1 MGLNGGSLMKQF
13 LIKPVIQC
21 FSSFTEFAEQMT
33 FAPEDCI
40 FTVRHLHE
48 KWFNPLKV
56 PSSILLFENY
66 GNGEPTDEMIDR
78 IQVDFRKLNCRRV
91 IAVGGGSVLDIAKF
105 LALKPTTS
113 AALDLFEG
121 KAQLIKEK
129 ELILVPTTCGT
140 GSEMTCISIAGIPSK
155 GTKKGLAAEPLF
167 ADKAA
172 LIPELLYGLPRQV
185 MITSSLDAMAHAM
198 ESFVAPRAHAYS
210 ELFSMESIRLL
221 LKSYKTLLSIDDDS
235 VVEEIAEDL
244 MKASNY
250 AGIAFGN
257 VGVGAVHALAY
268 PLGEKYHVFHGEACA
283 RFFSAVFQVYRSKKP
298 QGKTQSLT
306 QLLAQVLDCPEG
318 QDSWE
323 AMDNLLNQLL
333 PPKSLREYGMTED
346 DIETFA
352 DSVVREQQ
360 RLLVNNYVELSR
372 DEIRDI
378 FKKLW

>member
-1 MGLNGGSLMKQF
+1 MKQF
-13 LIKPVIQC
+13 QIKPVIQC
-21 FSSFTEFAEQMT
+21 FASFAEFTGQMN
-33 FAPEDCI
+33 FVDEDCI

-48 KWFNPLKV
+48 KWIKPLDV
-56 PSSILLFENY
+56 ASSILLFEDY
-66 GNGEPTDEMIDR
+66 GTGEPTDEMIDR
-78 IQVDFRKLNCRRV
+78 ILADFRKLNCKRV

-105 LALKPTTS
+105 LALKPTTG
-113 AALDLFEG
+113 AAIDWFEG

-172 LIPELLYGLPRQV
+172 LIPELLYGLPKPV

-221 LKSYKTLLSIDDDS
+221 LKSYKTLLSIDNKN
-235 VVEEIAEDL
+235 VVEDVAEDL

-268 PLGEKYHVFHGEACA
+268 PLGQKYHVFHGEACA

-298 QGKTQSLT
+298 EGKT
-306 QLLAQVLDCPEG
+306 QLLALLLAQELGCSEG
-318 QDSWE
+318 QDPWD
-323 AMDNLLNQLL
+323 AMDQLLNRLL
-333 PPKSLREYGMTED
+333 PAKPLREYGMAEA
-346 DIETFA
+346 DIEAFA

-378 FKKLW
+378 FKRLW

>member
-1 MGLNGGSLMKQF
+1 MKQF
-13 LIKPVIQC
+13 RIKPLIQC
-21 FSSFTEFAEQMT
+21 LSSFSEFTELTSFT
-33 FAPEDCI
+33 PEDCI

-48 KWFNPLKV
+48 KWFKPLALSCSV
-56 PSSILLFENY
+56 LLFEDY
-66 GNGEPTDEMIDR
+66 GNGEPTDEMIDH
-78 IQVDFRKLNCRRV
+78 ILSDFNKLNCKRV

-105 LALKPTTS
+105 LALKPTMS
-113 AALDLFEG
+113 SALDMFEG
-121 KAQLIKEK
+121 KEPLVKDK

-140 GSEMTCISIAGIPSK
+140 GSEMTSISIAGIPSK
-155 GTKKGLAAEPLF
+155 GTKKGLVAEALF

-185 MITSSLDAMAHAM
+185 MVTSSLDAMAHAM
-198 ESFVAPRAHAYS
+198 ESYVAPRAHAYS

-221 LKSYKTLLSIDDDS
+221 LKSYKTLLSIDNDNAVRD
-235 VVEEIAEDL
+235 VAEDL

-268 PLGEKYHVFHGEACA
+268 PLGEKYHVFHGEACS
-283 RFFSAVFQVYRSKKP
+283 RFLSAVFQVYRAKKP
-298 QGKTQSLT
+298 GGKTQSLSL
-306 QLLAQVLDCPEG
+306 LLAQTLACPEG
-318 QDSWE
+318 QDPWE
-323 AMDNLLNQLL
+323 AMDKLLNQLL
-333 PPKSLREYGMTED
+333 PPKPLREYGMTEA
-346 DIETFA
+346 DIEPFA

>member
-1 MGLNGGSLMKQF
+1 MMKQF
-13 LIKPVIQC
+13 QIRPVIQC
-21 FSSFTEFAEQMT
+21 FASFTEFAEQMN
-33 FAPEDCI
+33 FASEDCI

-48 KWFNPLKV
+48 KWIKPLMAS
-56 PSSILLFENY
+56 SSILLFEDY
-66 GNGEPTDEMIDR
+66 GSGEPTDEMIDR
-78 IQVDFRKLNCRRV
+78 ILADFGKLNCQRV

-105 LALKPTTS
+105 LALKPTTGT
-113 AALDLFEG
+113 ALDWFEG
-121 KAQLIKEK
+121 KAQLIKDK
-129 ELILVPTTCGT
+129 ELVLVPTTCGT

-172 LIPELLYGLPRQV
+172 LIPELLYGLPKQV
-185 MITSSLDAMAHAM
+185 LVSSSLDALAHAM

-210 ELFSMESIRLL
+210 ELFSMEAIRLI
-221 LKSYKTLLSIDDDS
+221 LKSYKTLLVNDDDS
-235 VVEEIAEDL
+235 VVQDVAEDL
-244 MKASNY
+244 LTASNY

-283 RFFSAVFQVYRSKKP
+283 RFFGAVFQVYLSKKP
-298 QGKTQSLT
+298 DGKTQALT
-306 QLLAQVLDCPEG
+306 RQLMQVLDCPEG
-318 QDSWE
+318 QDPWA
-323 AMDNLLNQLL
+323 AMAELLNQLL
-333 PPKSLREYGMTED
+333 PAKPLREYGMTEA
-346 DIETFA
+346 DIESFA

-378 FKKLW
+378 FKRLW

>member
-1 MGLNGGSLMKQF
+1 MKQF
-13 LIKPVIQC
+13 QIKPVIQC
-21 FSSFTEFAEQMT
+21 FSSFSEFTELTGFSSD
-33 FAPEDCI
+33 DCI
-40 FTVRHLHE
+40 FTVRHLFE
-48 KWFNPLKV
+48 NWIKPINP
-56 PSSILLFENY
+56 PSSILLFEDY
-66 GNGEPTDEMIDR
+66 GSGEPTNEMIDR
-78 IQVDFRKLNCRRV
+78 ILADFRKLSCKRV

-105 LALKPTTS
+105 LALKSTTDAS
-113 AALDLFEG
+113 LELFEG

-155 GTKKGLAAEPLF
+155 ATKKGLAAEPLF

-172 LIPELLYGLPRQV
+172 LIPELLYGLPKPV
-185 MITSSLDAMAHAM
+185 LVTSSLDAMAHAM

-221 LKSYKTLLSIDDDS
+221 LKSYKVLLSNDNDS
-235 VVEEIAEDL
+235 VVQDVAEDL

-283 RFFSAVFQVYRSKKP
+283 RFFSSVFKVYRTKKP
-298 QGKTQSLT
+298 DGKTQSLA
-306 QLLAQVLDCPEG
+306 LLLTQVLDCSLD
-318 QDSWE
+318 QDPWD
-323 AMDNLLNQLL
+323 AMDELLEQLL
-333 PPKSLREYGMTED
+333 PPKPLREYGMTEA
-346 DIETFA
+346 DIELFA

-378 FKKLW
+378 FKRLW

>member
-1 MGLNGGSLMKQF
+1 MKQF
-13 LIKPVIQC
+13 QIKPVIQC
-21 FSSFTEFAEQMT
+21 FASFAEFTGQMNFVT
-33 FAPEDCI
+33 EDCI

-48 KWFNPLKV
+48 KWIKPLNV
-56 PSSILLFENY
+56 PSSVFLFEDY
-66 GNGEPTDEMIDR
+66 GTGEPTDEMIDR
-78 IQVDFRKLNCRRV
+78 ILADFRKLNCKRV

-105 LALKPTTS
+105 LALKPTTD
-113 AALDLFEG
+113 AAIDWFEG
-121 KAQLIKEK
+121 KAQLIKDK

-172 LIPELLYGLPRQV
+172 LIPELLYGLPKPV

-221 LKSYKTLLSIDDDS
+221 LKSYKTLLSTDDKS
-235 VVEEIAEDL
+235 VVEDVAEDL

-298 QGKTQSLT
+298 EGKT
-306 QLLAQVLDCPEG
+306 QLLALLLAQELGCSEG
-318 QDSWE
+318 QDPWA
-323 AMDNLLNQLL
+323 AMDDLLSQLL
-333 PPKSLREYGMTED
+333 PAKPLREYGMTEA
-346 DIETFA
+346 DIESFA

-378 FKKLW
+378 FKRLW

>member
-1 MGLNGGSLMKQF
+1 MN
-13 LIKPVIQC
+13 
-21 FSSFTEFAEQMT
+21 

-48 KWFNPLKV
+48 KCFKPIKV
-56 PSSILLFENY
+56 QSSVLLFEDY
-66 GNGEPTDEMIDR
+66 GTGEPTDEMIDR
-78 IQVDFRKLNCRRV
+78 IFVDFRRLNCKRV
-91 IAVGGGSVLDIAKF
+91 IAVGGGSVLDIAKL
-105 LALKPTTS
+105 LALKSTMST
-113 AALDLFEG
+113 ALELFEG
-121 KAQLIKEK
+121 KVQLIKEK

-140 GSEMTCISIAGIPSK
+140 GSEVTCISIVGIPSK
-155 GTKKGLAAEPLF
+155 STKKGLAAEPLF

-185 MITSSLDAMAHAM
+185 MVTSSLDAMAHAM

-210 ELFSMESIRLL
+210 EMFSMESIRLL
-221 LKSYKTLLSIDDDS
+221 LKSYKTLLANNNDS
-235 VVEEIAEDL
+235 VAQNIVEDL

-298 QGKTQSLT
+298 DGKTQFLT
-306 QLLAQVLDCPEG
+306 HLLAQVLDCSDG
-318 QDSWE
+318 QDPWE
-323 AMDNLLNQLL
+323 AMDVLLNQLL
-333 PPKSLREYGMTED
+333 PTKPLRDYGMTEA
-346 DIETFA
+346 DIESFA

-378 FKKLW
+378 FKSLW

>member
-1 MGLNGGSLMKQF
+1 MKQF
-13 LIKPVIQC
+13 QIKPVIQC
-21 FSSFTEFAEQMT
+21 FSNFAEFTEQMS

-40 FTVRHLHE
+40 FTVRYLHE
-48 KWFNPLKV
+48 KWLEPLNI
-56 PSSILLFENY
+56 PSSILLFEDY
-66 GNGEPTDEMIDR
+66 GIGEPTDEMIDR
-78 IQVDFRKLNCRRV
+78 ILADFGKLNCKRV
-91 IAVGGGSVLDIAKF
+91 IAIGGGSVLDIAKF
-105 LALKPTTS
+105 LALKPIMGS
-113 AALDLFEG
+113 ALDLFEG
-121 KAQLIKEK
+121 KAQLVKEK
-129 ELILVPTTCGT
+129 ELVLVPTTCGT

-167 ADKAA
+167 ANKAA
-172 LIPELLYGLPRQV
+172 LIPELLYCLPKPV

-221 LKSYKTLLSIDDDS
+221 LKSYKTMLSTNDDS
-235 VVEEIAEDL
+235 VVKDVAEDL

-298 QGKTQSLT
+298 DGKTQSLT
-306 QLLAQVLDCPEG
+306 LLLKQVLDCSVN
-318 QDSWE
+318 QDPWE
-323 AMDNLLNQLL
+323 AMDQLLNELL
-333 PPKSLREYGMTED
+333 PAKPLREYGMTEA
-346 DIETFA
+346 DIESFA
-352 DSVVREQQ
+352 DSVIREQQ

-378 FKKLW
+378 FKRLW

>member
-1 MGLNGGSLMKQF
+1 MKQF
-13 LIKPVIQC
+13 QIKPVIQC
-21 FSSFTEFAEQMT
+21 FSSFAEFTELTGFASD
-33 FAPEDCI
+33 DCI
-40 FTVRHLHE
+40 FTVRHLYE
-48 KWFNPLKV
+48 KWLKPLNV
-56 PSSILLFENY
+56 PSSILLFEEY
-66 GNGEPTDEMIDR
+66 GAGEPTDEMIDR
-78 IQVDFRKLNCRRV
+78 IFADFCKLNCKRV

-105 LALKPTTS
+105 LALKETTGT
-113 AALDLFEG
+113 ALDLFEG
-121 KAQLIKEK
+121 KTQLIKDK

-172 LIPELLYGLPRQV
+172 LIPELLYGLPRPV

-198 ESFVAPRAHAYS
+198 ESFLAPRAHAYS
-210 ELFSMESIRLL
+210 EMFSIESIRLL
-221 LKSYKTLLSIDDDS
+221 LKSYKTMLSIDDDGI
-235 VVEEIAEDL
+235 VEHVAEDL

-298 QGKTQSLT
+298 EGKTQSLT
-306 QLLAQVLDCPEG
+306 HLLAQVLDCSEG

-323 AMDNLLNQLL
+323 AMDNLLNELL
-333 PPKSLREYGMTED
+333 PHKSLREYGMTEA

-378 FKKLW
+378 FKRLW

>member
-1 MGLNGGSLMKQF
+1 MKQF
-13 LIKPVIQC
+13 QIKPVIQC
-21 FSSFTEFAEQMT
+21 FSSFAEFTEQVS
-33 FAPEDCI
+33 FAPEDCV

-48 KWFNPLKV
+48 KWLKPLKV
-56 PSSILLFENY
+56 PSSILLFEDY
-66 GNGEPTDEMIDR
+66 GTGEPTDEMIDR
-78 IQVDFRKLNCRRV
+78 ILADFRKLNCKRV

-105 LALKPTTS
+105 LALKETS
-113 AALDLFEG
+113 GTALDLFEG
-121 KAQLIKEK
+121 KTQLIKDK

-172 LIPELLYGLPRQV
+172 LIPELLYSLPRQV
-185 MITSSLDAMAHAM
+185 MVTSSLDAMAHAM

-210 ELFSMESIRLL
+210 EMFSIESIRLL
-221 LKSYKTLLSIDDDS
+221 LKSYQTLLSNDDDS
-235 VVEEIAEDL
+235 VVQDVAEDL

-283 RFFSAVFQVYRSKKP
+283 RFFSAVFQVYRTKKP
-298 QGKTQSLT
+298 DGKTQSLT
-306 QLLAQVLDCPEG
+306 LLLAQVLDCSED
-318 QDSWE
+318 QDPWE
-323 AMDNLLNQLL
+323 AMDELLNQLL
-333 PPKSLREYGMTED
+333 PAKPLREYGMTEA
-346 DIETFA
+346 DIELFT

-378 FKKLW
+378 FKRLW

>member
-1 MGLNGGSLMKQF
+1 MKQF
-13 LIKPVIQC
+13 QIKPVIQC
-21 FSSFTEFAEQMT
+21 FSSFSEFTELTGFSSD
-33 FAPEDCI
+33 DCI
-40 FTVRHLHE
+40 FTVRHLFE
-48 KWFNPLKV
+48 NWIKPINP
-56 PSSILLFENY
+56 PSSILLFEDY
-66 GNGEPTDEMIDR
+66 GSGEPTNEMIDR
-78 IQVDFRKLNCRRV
+78 ILADFRKLSCKRV

-105 LALKPTTS
+105 LALKSTTDAS
-113 AALDLFEG
+113 LELFEG

-155 GTKKGLAAEPLF
+155 ATKKGLAAEPLF

-172 LIPELLYGLPRQV
+172 LIPELLYGLPKPV
-185 MITSSLDAMAHAM
+185 LVTSSLDAMAHAM

-221 LKSYKTLLSIDDDS
+221 LKSYKVLLSNDNDS
-235 VVEEIAEDL
+235 VVQDVAEDL

-283 RFFSAVFQVYRSKKP
+283 RFFSSVFKVYRTKKP
-298 QGKTQSLT
+298 DGKTQSLA
-306 QLLAQVLDCPEG
+306 LLLTQVLDCSLE
-318 QDSWE
+318 QDPWD
-323 AMDNLLNQLL
+323 AMDELLEQLL
-333 PPKSLREYGMTED
+333 PPKPLREYGMTEA
-346 DIETFA
+346 DIELFA

-378 FKKLW
+378 FKRLW

>member
-1 MGLNGGSLMKQF
+1 MKQF
-13 LIKPVIQC
+13 QIKPVIQC
-21 FSSFTEFAEQMT
+21 FCSFSEFIEQT
-33 FAPEDCI
+33 SFAPEDCI

-48 KWFNPLKV
+48 KWIKPLNV
-56 PSSILLFENY
+56 PGSILLFEDY
-66 GNGEPTDEMIDR
+66 GSGEPTDEMIDR
-78 IQVDFRKLNCRRV
+78 ILADFGKLSCRRV

-105 LALKPTTS
+105 LALKPTTGT
-113 AALDLFEG
+113 ALDLFEG
-121 KAQLIKEK
+121 KAPLVKDK

-172 LIPELLYGLPRQV
+172 LIPELLYGLPKLV

-221 LKSYKTLLSIDDDS
+221 LKSYKTLLSADDDS
-235 VVEEIAEDL
+235 VVKDVAEDL

-283 RFFSAVFQVYRSKKP
+283 RFLRAVFQVYRSKKP
-298 QGKTQSLT
+298 EGKTQSLT
-306 QLLAQVLDCPEG
+306 FLLQQELACPSS
-318 QDSWE
+318 QDPWA
-323 AMDNLLNQLL
+323 AMDQLLNQLL
-333 PPKSLREYGMTED
+333 PAKPLREYGMTEA
-346 DIETFA
+346 DIESFA

-378 FKKLW
+378 FKSLW

>member
-1 MGLNGGSLMKQF
+1 MKQF
-13 LIKPVIQC
+13 QIKPVIQC
-21 FSSFTEFAEQMT
+21 FSSFAEFTEQMS

-40 FTVRHLHE
+40 FTVRYLHE
-48 KWFNPLKV
+48 KWLEPLNI
-56 PSSILLFENY
+56 PSSILLFEDY
-66 GNGEPTDEMIDR
+66 GAGEPTDEMIDR
-78 IQVDFRKLNCRRV
+78 ILADFGKLNCKRV
-91 IAVGGGSVLDIAKF
+91 IAIGGGSVLDIAKF
-105 LALKPTTS
+105 LALKPIMGS
-113 AALDLFEG
+113 ALDLFEG
-121 KAQLIKEK
+121 KAQLVKEK
-129 ELILVPTTCGT
+129 ELVLVPTTCGT

-167 ADKAA
+167 ANKAA
-172 LIPELLYGLPRQV
+172 LIPELLYCLPKPV

-221 LKSYKTLLSIDDDS
+221 LKSYKTMLSTNDDS
-235 VVEEIAEDL
+235 VVKDVSEDL

-298 QGKTQSLT
+298 DGKTQSLT
-306 QLLAQVLDCPEG
+306 LLLKQVLDCSVN
-318 QDSWE
+318 QDPWE
-323 AMDNLLNQLL
+323 AMDQLLNELL
-333 PPKSLREYGMTED
+333 PAKPLREYGMTEA
-346 DIETFA
+346 DIESFA
-352 DSVVREQQ
+352 DSVIREQQ

-378 FKKLW
+378 FKRLW

>member
-1 MGLNGGSLMKQF
+1 MKQF
-13 LIKPVIQC
+13 QIRPVIQC
-21 FSSFTEFAEQMT
+21 FSSFSEFTELMS

-48 KWFNPLKV
+48 KWFKPIKV
-56 PSSILLFENY
+56 QSSILLFEDY
-66 GNGEPTDEMIDR
+66 GTGEPTDEMIDR
-78 IQVDFRKLNCRRV
+78 ILVDFGKLNCKRV
-91 IAVGGGSVLDIAKF
+91 IAVGGGSVLDIAKL
-105 LALKPTTS
+105 LALKTTTGN
-113 AALDLFEG
+113 ALDLFEG
-121 KAQLIKEK
+121 KVQLIKEK

-140 GSEMTCISIAGIPSK
+140 GSEVTCISIAGIPSK
-155 GTKKGLAAEPLF
+155 GTKKGLAAESLF

-185 MITSSLDAMAHAM
+185 MVTSSLDAMAHAM

-210 ELFSMESIRLL
+210 EMFSMESIRLL
-221 LKSYKTLLSIDDDS
+221 LKSYKTLLANDNDS
-235 VVEEIAEDL
+235 VVQDIAEDL

-283 RFFSAVFQVYRSKKP
+283 RFLSTVFHVYRSKKP
-298 QGKTQSLT
+298 DGKTQSLT
-306 QLLAQVLDCPEG
+306 HLLAQVLDCSDG
-318 QDSWE
+318 QDPWE
-323 AMDNLLNQLL
+323 AMDGLLNQLL
-333 PPKSLREYGMTED
+333 PTKPLREYGMTET
-346 DIETFA
+346 DIDSFA

-378 FKKLW
+378 FKRLW

>member
-1 MGLNGGSLMKQF
+1 MKQF
-13 LIKPVIQC
+13 QIKPVIQC
-21 FSSFTEFAEQMT
+21 FSSFSEFTELTGFSSD
-33 FAPEDCI
+33 DCI
-40 FTVRHLHE
+40 FTVRHLFE
-48 KWFNPLKV
+48 NWIKPINP
-56 PSSILLFENY
+56 PSSILLFEDY
-66 GNGEPTDEMIDR
+66 GSGEPTNEMIDR
-78 IQVDFRKLNCRRV
+78 ILADFRKLSCKRV

-105 LALKPTTS
+105 LALKSTTDAS
-113 AALDLFEG
+113 LEMFEG

-155 GTKKGLAAEPLF
+155 ATKKGLAAEPLF

-172 LIPELLYGLPRQV
+172 LIPELLYGLPKPV
-185 MITSSLDAMAHAM
+185 LVTSSLDAMAHAM

-221 LKSYKTLLSIDDDS
+221 LKSYKVLLSNDNDS
-235 VVEEIAEDL
+235 VVQDVAEDL

-283 RFFSAVFQVYRSKKP
+283 RFFSSVFKVYRTKKP
-298 QGKTQSLT
+298 DGKTQSLA
-306 QLLAQVLDCPEG
+306 LLLTQVLDCSLE
-318 QDSWE
+318 QDPWD
-323 AMDNLLNQLL
+323 AMDELLEQLL
-333 PPKSLREYGMTED
+333 PPKPLREYGMTEA
-346 DIETFA
+346 DIELFA

-378 FKKLW
+378 FKRLW